1 LLKPYFKVLYDEF
14 TKPGRNSLDL
24 ILAAIL
30 AWAQVDRKTAISI
43 VIRRKMGLMP
53 IRSFREGLHNGLELI
68 KQDEKK
74 LSALSILE
82 IMLSN
87 SEFVCDLLDL
97 AKEPL
102 IRKIL
107 IDGLK
112 QASNFKNIRLATS
125 LINELEKRYIGRGK
139 VVELPPPVEIKAE
152 IKKEIKEEVPK
163 EEPIV
168 VNMSVSLAIMGSL
181 EKINEF
187 ADPSAFKLTT
197 ENIGLLVW
205 HESVESN
212 IGGNVKLHL
221 ELSATGIL
229 LEKSPEVIVKKVFS
243 RVKGLV
249 FLVADLKDNQK
260 ILDIV
265 QTYINLS
272 EKPLFVAIVGV
283 QLGMIRDS
291 VIEKIRDKC
300 PVFLLPDKEIFVKEV
315 GKYLYEKFYLTR
327 SDKEEQ

>member
-1 LLKPYFKVLYDEF
+1 MLKPYFKVLHDEF

-53 IRSFREGLHNGLELI
+53 IRSFREGLHNGLERI

-125 LINELEKRYIGRGK
+125 LINELEKSYIVREK
-139 VVELPPPVEIKAE
+139 VVELPPPVEIKV
-152 IKKEIKEEVPK
+152 EIKEEVPK
-163 EEPIV
+163 EKPIV

-205 HESVESN
+205 HESVEGN
-212 IGGNVKLHL
+212 IGGNVKFHL
-221 ELSATGIL
+221 KLSATGIL

-243 RVKGLV
+243 KVKGLV
-249 FLVADLKDNQK
+249 FLVDDLKDDQK
-260 ILDIV
+260 VLDIV
-265 QTYINLS
+265 QTYITLS

-283 QLGMIRDS
+283 QPGMIRDS

>member
-1 LLKPYFKVLYDEF
+1 MLKPYFKVLYDEF

-125 LINELEKRYIGRGK
+125 LINELEKRYIVRGK
-139 VVELPPPVEIKAE
+139 VVELPLPVEIKAE
-152 IKKEIKEEVPK
+152 IREEVPK
-163 EEPIV
+163 EKPIV

-221 ELSATGIL
+221 ELNATGIL

-249 FLVADLKDNQK
+249 FLVDDFKDDQK
-260 ILDIV
+260 VLDIV
-265 QTYINLS
+265 QTYITLS

-283 QLGMIRDS
+283 QPGMIRDS